1 MKRIL
6 LAMAVLALT
15 TPAFAAIPN
24 PPPLDPTK
32 SVVDGANILDDAQEA
47 ALEAQ
52 TRQIY
57 DATHH
62 HIVVLTTPTME
73 GYSGVEYGNNAF
85 RYYKIGNRTRND
97 GVLLLVSMSN
107 PRRLQIVPG
116 YGLEGELTDARSVEI
131 TEAMK
136 PVMKAGDYGAAISQG
151 VDQIGTTITKEVVT
165 PQQLAATAPGTQTAV
180 EKAESSDT
188 WLTILAIFL
197 VLGLA
202 WLAFYLFIQRPKHLK
217 AKALLL
223 RINGLISDGK
233 SYEYRDDLINA
244 QLKYQQALELD
255 PSNETI
261 QYKLSSVARDIQR
274 KKDEAIAAAARAV
287 EAAKPKPMVVER
299 VRETFTKPSPSVGR
313 TPTAARNYSPPP
325 APPKRDTGPSA
336 AALAAAAEEQRRRD
350 RKRQQDRDDEDRRRR
365 NREEEDRR
373 ARQRED
379 DDRRSRDSWTTS
391 SSSSSSSTSSSDYS
405 SPSPSYDSGGS
416 SGGGGGGSDW

>member
-6 LAMAVLALT
+6 LAMAALALT
-15 TPAFAAIPN
+15 TPAFAEIPN

-233 SYEYRDDLINA
+233 TYEYRDDLINA

-255 PSNETI
+255 PSNETV
-261 QYKLSSVARDIQR
+261 QYKLASVARDIQR
-274 KKDEAIAAAARAV
+274 KKDEAIAAAARAA
-287 EAAKPKPMVVER
+287 EAAKPKPTVVER

-350 RKRQQDRDDEDRRRR
+350 RKRQQDRDDEDRRQ
-365 NREEEDRR
+365 
-373 ARQRED
+373 RQRDD
-379 DDRRSRDSWTTS
+379 DDRRSRDAAAAAAAS
-391 SSSSSSSTSSSDYS
+391 SSSSSWGGSSSSSSSDYS

>member
-188 WLTILAIFL
+188 WLTILAIIL

-217 AKALLL
+217 AKALQKEIDDLV
-223 RINGLISDGK
+223 SAGK
-233 SYEYRDDLINA
+233 TYEYRDDLINA

-255 PSNETI
+255 PSNETV
-261 QYKLSSVARDIQR
+261 QYKLASVARDIQR
-274 KKDEAIAAAARAV
+274 KKDEAIAAAARAA
-287 EAAKPKPMVVER
+287 EAAKPKPKPTVVER

-313 TPTAARNYSPPP
+313 TPTAARNYSSPP

-350 RKRQQDRDDEDRRRR
+350 RKRQQDRDDEDRRQ
-365 NREEEDRR
+365 
-373 ARQRED
+373 RQRDD
-379 DDRRSRDSWTTS
+379 DDRRSRDSWS
-391 SSSSSSSTSSSDYS
+391 SSSSSSSSSSWGGSDS
-405 SPSPSYDSGGS
+405 SSSSSSYDSGGS